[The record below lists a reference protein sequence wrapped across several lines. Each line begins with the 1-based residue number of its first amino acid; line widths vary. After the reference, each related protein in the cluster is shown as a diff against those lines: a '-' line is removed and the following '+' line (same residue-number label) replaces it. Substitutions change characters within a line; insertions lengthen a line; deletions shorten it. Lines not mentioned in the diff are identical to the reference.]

1 MTGTG
6 CTQPWFRRKI
16 RWFVRREGMMS
27 RFCRTTRCA
36 TTSSR
41 LTTTSDSRCGEHNQ
55 IYYDIWTTG
64 EKKEFKFIFP
74 RCYTQRIQK
83 NGNSYHFP
91 CGKIEENMK
100 YIQKYLC
107 LVDTKPSSGGC
118 LVFYLV
124 CCNNDVK
131 GRRFPSGAIC
141 EGVCRALSDFQ

>member
-1 MTGTG
+1 MRDHFF
-6 CTQPWFRRKI
+6 QIDNDK
-16 RWFVRREGMMS
+16 
-27 RFCRTTRCA
+27 RFQVWR
-36 TTSSR
+36 
-41 LTTTSDSRCGEHNQ
+41 EHNQ

-118 LVFYLV
+118 LVFCLV
-124 CCNNDVK
+124 CYNNDVK

-141 EGVCRALSDFQ
+141 EGVCRVLSDFQ